1 MQSVGGRRSGV
12 PPAGELWR
20 RSRRISAV
28 RSHWVV
34 LLRNMSWRAGRLL
47 RSAPRRSCVLAGT
60 LALPACARGYAR
72 APDGVRVLAGTLALP
87 MGCVCSRVRSRSLC
101 VLARSA
107 GCRCT
112 GCSITALA
120 GKKTLLQL
128 CFFFVFSLLAR
139 SAEAA
144 WGWCPASTS
153 AVGADNSGGEGGI
166 RTHGTPMGY
175 NGFRGRRL
183 QPLGHLSAGE

>member
-1 MQSVGGRRSGV
+1 MAGGTLA
-12 PPAGELWR
+12 P
-20 RSRRISAV
+20 
-28 RSHWVV
+28 
-34 LLRNMSWRAGRLL
+34 L
-47 RSAPRRSCVLAGT
+47 RSAALVCARGYARAPCVCSRVRSRSLCVLAGT
-60 LALPACARGYAR
+60 LALPACARGVCSR
-72 APDGVRVLAGTLALP
+72 SLCVLAGTLALP

-112 GCSITALA
+112 GCSITVLA

-139 SAEAA
+139 SDEAA